1 MKVMRTILLT
11 LAASVALGGVALSQ
25 DQTAHTYQ
33 KTAVTPSDLWI
44 SPITRLQQDLG
55 ITVGERMKLSGLLVN
70 VFATRQQ
77 PEATSTS
84 RTEGDRLPNT
94 QYDITPAPAFNDSAI
109 RRPHLVLLRLSW

>member
-1 MKVMRTILLT
+1 MKVMRTILFT

-33 KTAVTPSDLWI
+33 KTAITPSDLWI

-70 VFATRQQ
+70 VFATRQK
-77 PEATSTS
+77 PEATSPF
-84 RTEGDRLPNT
+84 RTEGDRVPKPL
-94 QYDITPAPAFNDSAI
+94 YDILTPPSFNDTAT
-109 RRPHLVLLRLSW
+109 RKPHLVLLRLSW